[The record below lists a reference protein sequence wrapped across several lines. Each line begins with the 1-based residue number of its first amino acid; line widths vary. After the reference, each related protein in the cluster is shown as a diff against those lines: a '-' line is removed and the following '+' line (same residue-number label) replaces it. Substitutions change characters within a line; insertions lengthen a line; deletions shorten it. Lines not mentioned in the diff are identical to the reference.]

1 MEEEADLETLLGTWK
16 CVVPCH
22 TKKRLGMMGLFHLD
36 DGKGLDIGKG
46 LESSKIYRGFGVEEY
61 SYLWQ
66 VKFVLARRYIPEN

>member
-36 DGKGLDIGKG
+36 DGKGLDIGRGWKVLRYIEA
-46 LESSKIYRGFGVEEY
+46 LELKNARICG
-61 SYLWQ
+61 
-66 VKFVLARRYIPEN
+66 KFVLARRYIPEN